1 MARFLRIDGNT
12 NIDLRTHL
20 LNLDKVTSVYNTGT
34 STAQV
39 AYEGNYP
46 EGQGALTVIEIGC
59 NVPFAQETPEDN
71 LMACIVNAMKS
82 SPQQPNIVINLTPFL
97 PVGTEIS
104 NVSFVS

>member
-1 MARFLRIDGNT
+1 MARFLRIEGDAG
-12 NIDLRTHL
+12 IDLRTFL
-20 LNLDKVTSVYNTGT
+20 LNLDKVSSVYNTGT

-59 NVPFAQETPEDN
+59 SVPFAQETPEDN
-71 LMACIVNAMKS
+71 LMSCIVNAMKS

>member
-1 MARFLRIDGNT
+1 MARFLRINGNA
-12 NIDLRTHL
+12 NIDLKTFL

-46 EGQGALTVIEIGC
+46 EGQGALTVIEIEC
-59 NVPFAQETPEDN
+59 SVPFAQETPQDN

-97 PVGTEIS
+97 PIGTEIS
-104 NVSFVS
+104 NVGFDS